1 MSIVL
6 NLALKQ
12 LRQLF
17 EKLNIP
23 QLKNT
28 FSLIQEKL
36 RIIEYMSKVT
46 SIILITLIVLTITFI
61 VINLDKGMSLV
72 LVSRYLGNF
81 SSEKILTQIYAA
93 NAMVKNL
100 LRAIIGFLGSYL
112 LDITNTANSMVIVGL
127 FLLVVSISLIGYMKT
142 RLGLKPEEYGEDEI
156 YNKDEV
162 YKEKTKV

>member
-1 MSIVL
+1 
-6 NLALKQ
+6 
-12 LRQLF
+12 
-17 EKLNIP
+17 
-23 QLKNT
+23 
-28 FSLIQEKL
+28 
-36 RIIEYMSKVT
+36 
-46 SIILITLIVLTITFI
+46 
-61 VINLDKGMSLV
+61 MSLV

-156 YNKDEV
+156 YDKKIWYNKQN
-162 YKEKTKV
+162 YW